1 MNANEQDPNDLA
13 LSRVLKSW
21 NTDAPLPPG
30 FQEHVWQRISLAE
43 RPAYSFGTDVGRWW
57 QGLMRKPA
65 FAVAYLVFFLAVGA
79 STGYWRAEHY
89 AQRTQQ
95 AWRAAYVQSV
105 TPVGF
110 NPSAN

>member
-1 MNANEQDPNDLA
+1 
-13 LSRVLKSW
+13 
-21 NTDAPLPPG
+21 
-30 FQEHVWQRISLAE
+30 
-43 RPAYSFGTDVGRWW
+43 
-57 QGLMRKPA
+57 MRKPA

>member
-43 RPAYSFGTDVGRWW
+43 RPAYSFGTDVGR
-57 QGLMRKPA
+57 
-65 FAVAYLVFFLAVGA
+65 
-79 STGYWRAEHY
+79 
-89 AQRTQQ
+89 
-95 AWRAAYVQSV
+95 
-105 TPVGF
+105 
-110 NPSAN
+110 